1 MSGERDMN
9 EPGRNGPA
17 GDAGEDSLGRLIA
30 RAGRRPEPPEAI
42 EAQVRAAVFD
52 EWQRVTDRRRRRD
65 YMIVAVAAAAAF
77 AAFGLA
83 MLREM
88 PEAPAPEIHARI
100 VHVEGDVR
108 LTDGEGVEN
117 RIAAAPA
124 ELRLCSG
131 CIVATGPD
139 GGVNLSLADGVS
151 VRLAASSHVQ
161 WHGAQRARLLAGAVY
176 VDAPPETGFVAP
188 PREAG
193 APTAAA
199 LPQLTIE
206 TAYGRVSHVGTQYV
220 VMLAPSGLTVRVR
233 EGTVV
238 LQAEQ
243 AREVARAAEE
253 VRIDRKGLVARTGIA
268 TYGADWRW
276 VETLAGDFD
285 IAGRSVLEFL
295 QWASRETGR
304 PLSFA
309 SEDLRRDAETAV
321 LRGSTHG
328 MTVEEALESVMATT
342 NLAVSVSD
350 GVLSVVER

>member
-1 MSGERDMN
+1 MN
-9 EPGRNGPA
+9 ETGRDRPA
-17 GDAGEDSLGRLIA
+17 SDGGEDSLGRLIA

-42 EAQVRAAVFD
+42 EAQVRAAVFE
-52 EWQRVTDRRRRRD
+52 EWRRVTDRRRRRNH
-65 YMIVAVAAAAAF
+65 MIVAVAATAAF
-77 AAFGLA
+77 AAFGLV

-88 PEAPAPEIHARI
+88 PEPAAPEILARV
-100 VHVEGDVR
+100 VHVAGDVR
-108 LTDGEGVEN
+108 LTDGEGVES
-117 RIAAAPA
+117 RIAVAPG

-161 WHGAQRARLLAGAVY
+161 WRSVEHARLLAGAVY
-176 VDAPPETGFVAP
+176 VDAPPDADLVAP

-193 APTAAA
+193 VPTAAA

-206 TAYGRVSHVGTQYV
+206 TAYGRVSHDGTQYV

-238 LQAEQ
+238 LEAER
-243 AREVARAAEE
+243 AREIARAAEE
-253 VRIDRKGLVARTGIA
+253 VRIDRKGLVARTRIQV
-268 TYGADWRW
+268 YGADWRW

-285 IAGRSVLEFL
+285 ITGHSVLEFL

-304 PLSFA
+304 PLAFA
-309 SEDLRRDAETAV
+309 SAELRRDAETAV
-321 LRGSTHG
+321 LRGSTRG

-342 NLAVSVSD
+342 NLAVSVSN
-350 GVLSVVER
+350 GALRVTER